1 MGGLKLKW
9 EVPNL
14 HKNQSIIPDCL
25 KCFILLKMEV

>member
-25 KCFILLKMEV
+25 KCNEKKNKR